1 MNDIEVRLDIE
12 ADSFLQDLPYVLLNE
27 GFKSSIETALNYVD
41 EILEQIRQLPS
52 MPHYPLP
59 LLAQRHYA
67 IYGENLRYTF
77 FRRKS
82 APQTTWYIFFQV
94 KDGKY
99 LVKHIANNWQ
109 EGQYIR

>member
-52 MPHYPLP
+52 MPHYPLS

-67 IYGENLRYTF
+67 IYGENLRACLNF
-77 FRRKS
+77 
-82 APQTTWYIFFQV
+82 AQV
-94 KDGKY
+94 NF
-99 LVKHIANNWQ
+99 ANCF
-109 EGQYIR
+109 